1 MIQLTKLNGEVILLN
16 EEQVKYVT
24 FIPETKIYM
33 MSGDYYLFKESG
45 EEVLKRIVDFK
56 RKIFPPVMELEEVQ
70 KEGLL

>member
-33 MSGDYYLFKESG
+33 MSGDYYFFKESG
-45 EEVLKRIVDFK
+45 EEVLKRIIDFK